1 MQSVQF
7 MHRDGHCEDFLEF
20 TESLGFDASAAQSDE
35 DGMDCIDNALEWLN
49 RAHDGVRYI
58 LAEFGVVVAVPA

>member
-35 DGMDCIDNALEWLN
+35 DGMDCIDNAL
-49 RAHDGVRYI
+49 
-58 LAEFGVVVAVPA
+58 